1 MGIVVAARHVELGHR
16 VAVKIL
22 RTEVRRSEEAI
33 RRFRW
38 EARAS
43 LGIRSEH
50 VVRVT
55 DAGTLSNG
63 VPYLVM
69 ELLDGMNLGELM
81 KRRGP
86 LPVEEALDYMLQAC
100 EALAEAHLMGI
111 VHRDLKPENLFVTT
125 RADGTPLLKVIDF
138 GLSSGVELVMEPGDP
153 GTEPTRIEIM
163 GSPPYMSPEQ
173 VRNFE
178 TVDARADIWSL
189 GAILYELLTGS
200 LIHEVDSVGAMLARV
215 CYCPVPSLRSRRPDL
230 PEELDRVILRCL
242 DRDRDRRIQDVPALA
257 KALLP
262 FAAASSR
269 LSVSR
274 IARTFGRACAA

>member
-1 MGIVVAARHVELGHR
+1 MFASAQNLGVSFGRAYTPTRSIRRPIALVGELTGGRYRAQEILREGGMGIVVAARHVELGHR
-16 VAVKIL
+16 VAVKFL
-22 RTEVRRSEEAI
+22 RAEARRSEEAI

-86 LPVEEALDYMLQAC
+86 HEV
-100 EALAEAHLMGI
+100 
-111 VHRDLKPENLFVTT
+111 
-125 RADGTPLLKVIDF
+125 
-138 GLSSGVELVMEPGDP
+138 
-153 GTEPTRIEIM
+153 
-163 GSPPYMSPEQ
+163 
-173 VRNFE
+173 
-178 TVDARADIWSL
+178 
-189 GAILYELLTGS
+189 LTGS
-200 LIHEVDSVGAMLARV
+200 LIHEADSVGAMLARV

-230 PEELDRVILRCL
+230 PRGAGSGH
-242 DRDRDRRIQDVPALA
+242 PALSRQRSGSA
-257 KALLP
+257 DSGRSRAGEGAAAFRRRE
-262 FAAASSR
+262 FAARAKGPVIEGYGWRSKCAPRPPSECSPIR
-269 LSVSR
+269 CQRSAKMPNAA
-274 IARTFGRACAA
+274 IATAMNTPVAIKSKPS